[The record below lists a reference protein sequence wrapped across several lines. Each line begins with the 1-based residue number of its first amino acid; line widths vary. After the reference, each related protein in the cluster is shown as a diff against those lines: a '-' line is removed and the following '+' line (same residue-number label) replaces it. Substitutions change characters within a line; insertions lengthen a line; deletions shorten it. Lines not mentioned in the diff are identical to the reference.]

1 MRSAKPADGG
11 SPSLPTSFAWSLI
24 GNMVYAASQVG
35 VLALLANLASPATV
49 GRYALGLAIV
59 TPILLFTK
67 LQLRWVLATDVRRNH
82 SFSDYLGTR
91 LLTTAVGCASVFL
104 VLTVANF
111 ELDAAVMIGIVTLTK
126 AVESPSDLLYGLMQR
141 HGYRDRISIAMMVK
155 GLGSLAALGTLL
167 TLGGSPASG
176 LLAAAAWQAVV
187 LVVYE
192 LPSARN
198 ILRRENESGWPTC
211 NPRTVLKLL
220 RSSLSLGIVAS
231 LVSLNINLPRYML
244 EAWWGAQH
252 LGYYAALAN
261 LATMGNILMQ
271 PLGQVHLSRMALL
284 GQADPTAFRRLLTRI
299 LGLATLVGTAGAL
312 ASVLFGQRILA
323 AVYEPTYAA
332 LNPILTWLMIG
343 SAVTYVSSMLGYA
356 MTARRLFR
364 VQVPL
369 YSMGVV
375 VSLCLSLAYVPSRG
389 LMGAAYATVGS
400 WAAVAVASLA
410 VLGWSHLQA
419 QRRAAFDSQPGL
431 EVSRATAKEG
441 LLG

>member
-1 MRSAKPADGG
+1 
-11 SPSLPTSFAWSLI
+11 
-24 GNMVYAASQVG
+24 MVYAASQVG

-67 LQLRWVLATDVRRNH
+67 LQLRWVLATDVRRDY

-91 LLTTAVGCASVFL
+91 LLSTAVGCGSVFL
-104 VLTVANF
+104 VLAVANF

-126 AVESPSDLLYGLMQR
+126 AVESGSDLLYGLMQR
-141 HGYRDRISIAMMVK
+141 HGYWDRISIAMVIK
-155 GLGSLAALGTLL
+155 GLGSLAALGILL
-167 TLGGSPASG
+167 TLGGRPASG

-211 NPRTVLKLL
+211 SLRTVLKLI
-220 RSSLSLGIVAS
+220 RLSLPLGVVAS
-231 LVSLNINLPRYML
+231 LVSLNFNLPRYML
-244 EAWWGAQH
+244 DAWWGAQH

-261 LATMGNILMQ
+261 LATVGNILMQ
-271 PLGQVHLSRMALL
+271 PLGQVHLSRMACL
-284 GQADPTAFRRLLTRI
+284 GQADPAAFRRLLTRI

-312 ASVLFGQRILA
+312 ASTLYGQQILA
-323 AVYEPTYAA
+323 AVYQSTYAA
-332 LNPILTWLMIG
+332 LNPVLTWLMIG

-369 YSMGVV
+369 YGMGVV
-375 VSLCLSLAYVPSRG
+375 VSLCLSLAYVPSQG

-400 WAAVAVASLA
+400 WAAVAAASLA